1 MWEGKTVGNVL
12 VLVLVPVLV
21 LALVLVLVMALVL
34 VVMSH
39 EVHTG
44 GHEGPYDSSL
54 IRRNR
59 RSKLSHKRYAIAVA
73 SRIPIHHSLFLGP
86 SDAAHSRPP
95 SSPLP
100 ALYLLSARGQQWRL
114 S

>member
-44 GHEGPYDSSL
+44 GHEGPHDTC
-54 IRRNR
+54 NM
-59 RSKLSHKRYAIAVA
+59 
-73 SRIPIHHSLFLGP
+73 
-86 SDAAHSRPP
+86 
-95 SSPLP
+95 
-100 ALYLLSARGQQWRL
+100 
-114 S
+114 